1 MARKYWLQLQLWL
14 CFDSSLTWCIPSKKG
29 QYDVAIFLISLLI
42 VSKVVIRQ
50 CSTHSRWMWMKPAV
64 VIADSLEWDRYDS
77 LWIWWSTLSR
87 HCQMQP
93 AVVIADS
100 FEWHRYDSL
109 WIWRSTS
116 SRHCHS
122 PFFLT
127 FSVFERM
134 YQHSVK
140 IMVCCWLVLCD
151 SGPESQSVKFYR
163 LQLWL
168 RLQAKRSTLTNS
180 NSGIDSDFA
189 ALVLSRY
196 LSVFYIYFGNLP
208 YLANCSHSFFGIF
221 HFGCIVLK
229 LRGSPKLIVLS
240 IKLPKSHNFTPKLV
254 ALK

>member
-64 VIADSLEWDRYDS
+64 VIADSLEWDQYDS

-93 AVVIADS
+93 VVVIADS

-109 WIWRSTS
+109 WIWRSTL

-140 IMVCCWLVLCD
+140 IMVCCWLVPCD
-151 SGPESQSVKFYR
+151 SGPDDCNF
-163 LQLWL
+163 
-168 RLQAKRSTLTNS
+168 
-180 NSGIDSDFA
+180 IDSSSDSDCRQNGRLWPTATPASTPTPQPWFWVPISF
-189 ALVLSRY
+189 L
-196 LSVFYIYFGNLP
+196 YIFWK
-208 YLANCSHSFFGIF
+208 LAISG
-221 HFGCIVLK
+221 K
-229 LRGSPKLIVLS
+229 L
-240 IKLPKSHNFTPKLV
+240 
-254 ALK
+254 